1 MAASTHSSALL
12 RRFKKKKPIAAS
24 SLPVKGRL
32 WKYIEIFNIISGG
45 SDEIV
50 KFIEC
55 RSIITNQ
62 FQKKKRV
69 FFLGLKHISSY
80 IIHPFRGAHI
90 LVFHCVPLSAPVV
103 TQ

>member
-1 MAASTHSSALL
+1 M
-12 RRFKKKKPIAAS
+12 
-24 SLPVKGRL
+24 
-32 WKYIEIFNIISGG
+32 
-45 SDEIV
+45 

-62 FQKKKRV
+62 FQKKKRF

-90 LVFHCVPLSAPVV
+90 LVFHMCAIVSAGRNPMSIAVGCII
-103 TQ
+103 TLGNYTGKK